1 MIENKKRLLLNEKE
15 LSNVSAGKSVHD
27 TIEELRSFS
36 SQYPEIIE
44 IVETYYN
51 SDFGKAIELL
61 QKFKVSHPELSN
73 IFDD

>member
-15 LSNVSAGKSVHD
+15 LSSVSAGKSVHD

-44 IVETYYN
+44 IVEAYYN

-61 QKFKVSHPELSN
+61 QKFKASHPELSK